1 MAHAAAIELGLPPR
15 ARKKEDGRM
24 AEPKIGRFRDV
35 ARELFVGREEF
46 LTHTGNV
53 NWMLVSEALPDVYYE
68 TLRKAVAGDRNPT
81 LSLMEKVAELAGVSP
96 EVFGEYQIAKA
107 QAAFDVK
114 EVGYEAA
121 MENVRRFV
129 DLHAAPPR
137 RKR

>member
-1 MAHAAAIELGLPPR
+1 MADER
-15 ARKKEDGRM
+15 RT
-24 AEPKIGRFRDV
+24 IGRFRDK

-46 LTHTGNV
+46 LTHTGNI

-96 EVFGEYQIAKA
+96 EVFAEYQLAKA
-107 QAAFDVK
+107 QRAFDVK

-121 MENVRRFV
+121 MDNLGKWVQA
-129 DLHAAPPR
+129 HAAPQR
-137 RKR
+137 RKKR